1 MPRALR
7 LRTDT
12 NRLCKCHKPHLGF
25 ALSHHRRE
33 ARGSTVGQATL
44 TLPIYLALQEYSY
57 D

>member
-33 ARGSTVGQATL
+33 ARGSTAGRTTL